1 MRALEVRAK
10 FGEVI
15 DQAAAGERIV
25 IERAGHPV
33 AAIVPLSDLEAHDPD
48 AIRKRQLEAVER
60 IRRLRKHLPPGPPFD
75 ATAWIRADRD
85 SGHKLKKL

>member
-1 MRALEVRAK
+1 MRALDVRAK

-15 DQAAAGERIV
+15 DQAAAGERIIV
-25 IERAGHPV
+25 ERAGHPV

-48 AIRKRQLEAVER
+48 LIRKRRLEALAR
-60 IRRLRKHLPPGPPFD
+60 IRRFREQLPPGPPFD

-85 SGHKLKKL
+85 SGHKLRKP